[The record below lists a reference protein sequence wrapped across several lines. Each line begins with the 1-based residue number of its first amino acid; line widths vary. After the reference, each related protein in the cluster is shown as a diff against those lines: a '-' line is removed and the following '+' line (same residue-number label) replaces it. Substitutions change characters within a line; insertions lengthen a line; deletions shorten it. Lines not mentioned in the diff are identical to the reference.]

1 MAKSNKQIIEE
12 EVKELQKLI
21 SWCEY
26 YTAIGNPI
34 EANKAQKEIE
44 DQKRKINEL
53 RKAFGIPNGK

>member
-1 MAKSNKQIIEE
+1 MAKSNKQIIEK
-12 EVKELQKLI
+12 EVVELQKLI

-34 EANKAQKEIE
+34 ESNKAQKEIE

-53 RKAFGIPNGK
+53 RETLGVPKGK

>member
-1 MAKSNKQIIEE
+1 MAKSNKQVIER

-26 YTAIGNPI
+26 YTAI

-44 DQKRKINEL
+44 DQKRKIAEL
-53 RKAFGIPNGK
+53 RKALGISQGK